1 MKNIITDTVEEINR
15 LAGEARDHLRD
26 NGWREYDEKLWELVE
41 NLQKIA
47 GPGLK
52 PGKHLKWNVADGYA
66 HYIVLKVNKRFTEVA
81 FIDYMDG
88 YRFAGVFQEGN
99 KLMVPTPVA
108 QKMAEWQDR
117 MEVLFKKPA

>member
-15 LAGEARDHLRD
+15 LAGIARENLRD
-26 NGWREYDEKLWELVE
+26 GKWREYDEQLWEKVE
-41 NLQKIA
+41 ELQKFA
-47 GPGLK
+47 GTGLK

-88 YRFAGVFQEGN
+88 YRFMGVFQDGN
-99 KLMVPTPVA
+99 KLLVPTQVA
-108 QKMAEWQDR
+108 RKMAEWQDR
-117 MEVLFKKPA
+117 IEVLFKKPA